1 MPQRSRESY
10 LLSSV
15 WAPWEQL
22 VPDWTAASSDPS
34 IGNGSVIGACRRN
47 GTTGHY
53 RGVIQMGTLTT
64 YGTGEWRVALPDGW
78 SAATSITTGFQVGNI
93 LMVPTAGSAY
103 SGFCWAAAGATVLRM
118 VTNASVPASVTSA
131 SPASWTASASNFLTW
146 NITLELDNG

>member
-1 MPQRSRESY
+1 MPQRARECY

-34 IGNGSVIGACRRN
+34 IGNGTIIGACRRN

-78 SAATSITTGFQVGNI
+78 SAATSITNGYQSGLAECYQASTTGAACYV
-93 LMVPTAGSAY
+93 VPGGTVLNFWYGSARL
-103 SGFCWAAAGATVLRM
+103 SVTGSAPGVWAA
-118 VTNASVPASVTSA
+118 NH
-131 SPASWTASASNFLTW
+131 FLTW